1 MIPFLW
7 LARRNESTPI
17 ANVYSTDG
25 VPRDDADVH
34 YPPRTWRT
42 NLSLYSGTQ
51 FRKGGQALLD
61 TCATF
66 FYPSIFFVTILNGAV
81 IAGGF
86 AAGFSAA
93 PALLVQ
99 PWS

>member
-1 MIPFLW
+1 V
-7 LARRNESTPI
+7 NESFI
-17 ANVYSTDG
+17 ANARSTDG
-25 VPRDDADVH
+25 IPRDDAEVH
-34 YPPRTWRT
+34 YPPRTWKT
-42 NLSLYSGTQ
+42 NLSLYNGFQ
-51 FRKGGQALLD
+51 FKKGGQALLD
-61 TCATF
+61 TISTF

>member
-1 MIPFLW
+1 MFCTTRKSYLV
-7 LARRNESTPI
+7 
-17 ANVYSTDG
+17 ANIHSTDG
-25 VPRDDADVH
+25 IPPNDEGVE
-34 YPPRTWRT
+34 YPPRTWKT
-42 NLSLYSGTQ
+42 NLSLYTG
-51 FRKGGQALLD
+51 FAFKKGGLALHD
-61 TCATF
+61 TIVTF